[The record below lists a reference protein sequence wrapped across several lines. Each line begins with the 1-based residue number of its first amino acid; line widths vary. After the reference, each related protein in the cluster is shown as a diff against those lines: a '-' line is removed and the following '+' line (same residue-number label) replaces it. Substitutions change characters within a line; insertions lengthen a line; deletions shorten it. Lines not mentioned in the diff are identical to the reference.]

1 MNRDSLKKKQGR
13 RERGGERKKRR
24 GKRRGP
30 RGEEAEQPL
39 SFWLPACGHPSR
51 VTLRAAAALKSA
63 KLLEWPLH
71 RRGPLCSHGHLPDER
86 VQYQF
91 RATVPFWSVQRR
103 PCWCVSSLQ
112 YENITGCGG

>member
-13 RERGGERKKRR
+13 RERGKEKKKRR

-30 RGEEAEQPL
+30 RGEKTEQPL

-51 VTLRAAAALKSA
+51 VAFRPPAALKSA

-86 VQYQF
+86 QYS
-91 RATVPFWSVQRR
+91 TSSELPFPSGLYKDGLVGA
-103 PCWCVSSLQ
+103 C
-112 YENITGCGG
+112 